1 MGVGSGVR
9 KNDVDLD
16 LDPEEGDER
25 LKGREKRW
33 LGEGRMTV
41 RVTVWVGCSK
51 TSVTVTVPERREKLV
66 GLGEGETSGEES

>member
-1 MGVGSGVR
+1 MGS
-9 KNDVDLD
+9 DLNPGKD
-16 LDPEEGDER
+16 AR
-25 LKGREKRW
+25 LNGREKKL

-66 GLGEGETSGEES
+66 GLGDGEASGEDPSLLELDAS